1 MKSNVSLKNIKNL
14 SALFIKD
21 RSSHIDL
28 FKNKKINKKS
38 MWFWIIL
45 ALIIALGYLS
55 FEIVNYLKKLGS
67 PQIFLQGFFLFLG
80 GIIIIQAI
88 MLTINIMY
96 FSKDLELIL
105 PMPFKPIEILISK
118 FNTILFFLYSTELM
132 LAVVPLF
139 MYGVIVSYNLLFFIK
154 MIIALIIFPVFFA
167 LIVSMITL
175 ILVKYI
181 GIIGNKDVIQIFF
194 TLLLIVILFV
204 GINYIVKISI
214 DEEVDEKVSIL
225 ESKLTGISKY
235 FLTIT
240 PTVNI
245 LQKKEF
251 FKSFLNVIYLI
262 VINLFT
268 FLLFIFIGK
277 RTYLKQL
284 LKINFYYKKRKKIK
298 IDLNKNCKNN
308 KIYSAYIKKEFK
320 QIFKVPVYF
329 IQCIYPIIIT
339 TFSVC
344 VMIAGVLPYFK
355 KVAIEK
361 NLLEGISFNIEAVI
375 LILGILQLIGLIN
388 KTTVTAISREGKNAF
403 VMKYLPI
410 DFYKQFIY
418 KNIPQI
424 LVNTICSFI
433 ILIFVYFYLEV
444 ISIGYIFMIFI
455 LSFLMFCIN
464 SYLLLIINLLFPKNN
479 WETEYEIF
487 KNNNNFILQYFLFI
501 INFLVL
507 YYLDKLFLKHDLNKS
522 IICIFAS
529 FVIIFVTLNY
539 LINKFKNKLF
549 KKIK

>member
-105 PMPFKPIEILISK
+105 PMPFKPLEILISK

-181 GIIGNKDVIQIFF
+181 GIIGNKDVIQILF

-284 LKINFYYKKRKKIK
+284 LKINFYYKKRKKTK
-298 IDLNKNCKNN
+298 IDLNKNCKKN

>member
-105 PMPFKPIEILISK
+105 PMPFKPLEILISK

-181 GIIGNKDVIQIFF
+181 GIIGNKDVIQILF

-522 IICIFAS
+522 IICISAS

>member
-298 IDLNKNCKNN
+298 IDLNKNCKKN

-522 IICIFAS
+522 IIFIFAS
-529 FVIIFVTLNY
+529 FVIIFVILNY

>member
-105 PMPFKPIEILISK
+105 PMPFKPLEILISK

-139 MYGVIVSYNLLFFIK
+139 MYGVSVSYNLLFFIK

-181 GIIGNKDVIQIFF
+181 GIIGNKDVIQILF

-284 LKINFYYKKRKKIK
+284 LKINFYYKKRKKI
-298 IDLNKNCKNN
+298 I
-308 KIYSAYIKKEFK
+308 
-320 QIFKVPVYF
+320 
-329 IQCIYPIIIT
+329 
-339 TFSVC
+339 
-344 VMIAGVLPYFK
+344 
-355 KVAIEK
+355 
-361 NLLEGISFNIEAVI
+361 
-375 LILGILQLIGLIN
+375 
-388 KTTVTAISREGKNAF
+388 
-403 VMKYLPI
+403 
-410 DFYKQFIY
+410 
-418 KNIPQI
+418 
-424 LVNTICSFI
+424 
-433 ILIFVYFYLEV
+433 
-444 ISIGYIFMIFI
+444 
-455 LSFLMFCIN
+455 
-464 SYLLLIINLLFPKNN
+464 
-479 WETEYEIF
+479 
-487 KNNNNFILQYFLFI
+487 
-501 INFLVL
+501 
-507 YYLDKLFLKHDLNKS
+507 
-522 IICIFAS
+522 
-529 FVIIFVTLNY
+529 
-539 LINKFKNKLF
+539 
-549 KKIK
+549 

>member
-1 MKSNVSLKNIKNL
+1 MSLKNIKNL

-105 PMPFKPIEILISK
+105 PMPFKPLEILISK

-139 MYGVIVSYNLLFFIK
+139 MYGFIVSYNLLFFIK

-181 GIIGNKDVIQIFF
+181 GIIGNKDVIQILF

-245 LQKKEF
+245 L
-251 FKSFLNVIYLI
+251 
-262 VINLFT
+262 
-268 FLLFIFIGK
+268 
-277 RTYLKQL
+277 
-284 LKINFYYKKRKKIK
+284 
-298 IDLNKNCKNN
+298 
-308 KIYSAYIKKEFK
+308 
-320 QIFKVPVYF
+320 
-329 IQCIYPIIIT
+329 
-339 TFSVC
+339 
-344 VMIAGVLPYFK
+344 
-355 KVAIEK
+355 
-361 NLLEGISFNIEAVI
+361 
-375 LILGILQLIGLIN
+375 
-388 KTTVTAISREGKNAF
+388 
-403 VMKYLPI
+403 
-410 DFYKQFIY
+410 
-418 KNIPQI
+418 
-424 LVNTICSFI
+424 
-433 ILIFVYFYLEV
+433 
-444 ISIGYIFMIFI
+444 
-455 LSFLMFCIN
+455 
-464 SYLLLIINLLFPKNN
+464 
-479 WETEYEIF
+479 
-487 KNNNNFILQYFLFI
+487 
-501 INFLVL
+501 
-507 YYLDKLFLKHDLNKS
+507 
-522 IICIFAS
+522 
-529 FVIIFVTLNY
+529 
-539 LINKFKNKLF
+539 
-549 KKIK
+549 

>member
-105 PMPFKPIEILISK
+105 PMPFKPLEILISK

-522 IICIFAS
+522 IICISAS

>member
-105 PMPFKPIEILISK
+105 PMPFKPLEILISK